1 MAQKDRRTRLWL
13 SILMIASV
21 CIAGNV
27 FYRAVTDA
35 RSAARRAL
43 CKGLL
48 CQINLALH
56 HYHEDNGCL
65 PPAYVSGADGKPM
78 HSWRTLVLKYLDRE
92 MYEAYDFREPWN
104 GPNNS
109 RLARQECARFF
120 QCPAGSQ
127 VGSVYTNY
135 VAIVGPTTVFPEDR
149 SVSFTE
155 IPDSRNPGVR
165 NTIFIVEVAH
175 SDIQWTEPRDLRF
188 DQMTFSIN
196 DTRKPAMSSC
206 HPGGAYAITRDS
218 SGGTWFP
225 RTTSEDSLRNLIMLE
240 RE

>member
-1 MAQKDRRTRLWL
+1 MAQKNRRIRLWL
-13 SILMIASV
+13 SALMIVSV
-21 CIAGNV
+21 FIAGGV

-35 RSAARRAL
+35 RSAARRAH

-65 PPAYVSGADGKPM
+65 PPAWVAGPDGKPM
-78 HSWRTLVLKYLDRE
+78 HSWRALVLKYLDQE
-92 MYEAYDFREPWN
+92 AYEAYDFEEPWN

-109 RLARQECARFF
+109 RLASHECARLF
-120 QCPAGSQ
+120 QCPAGPH

-155 IPDSRNPGVR
+155 IPDSRKPGVR

-175 SDIQWTEPRDLRF
+175 SDIQWTEPRDLLF
-188 DQMTFSIN
+188 DQITFSIN
-196 DTRKPAMSSC
+196 DTMTPAMSSY

-225 RTTSEDSLRNLIMLE
+225 DTMSEDSLKNLIMLKKE
-240 RE
+240 